1 LLASLF
7 ASKGLLFAFHYVEGG
22 SVSRVIAVS
31 SQKGGVGKTTTAKE
45 LAAAWAESGLRVLV
59 VDADPSFAV
68 TRALGITPSSSA
80 ATVYDVMKG
89 DSDVPAATSPTSAPG
104 VDVLAGDRR
113 MEALALA
120 LVSQFRRE
128 EVLSRALEGHAD
140 SYDIVVIDT
149 QPGLGQLTVNALC
162 AARDVLV
169 PVAMTDP
176 DALQGAAEARAA
188 VAQLVAQ
195 GVDARVRAL
204 VKTRAN
210 PSRRIYRELASE
222 DGGYAPLNALGVPIA
237 ETEIPLCEAPFG
249 ESAAAHVPLVC
260 SHPDSK
266 PACAYRRLAAELLDQ
281 PRLKAVA

>member
-1 LLASLF
+1 L
-7 ASKGLLFAFHYVEGG
+7 VT
-22 SVSRVIAVS
+22 RVIAVS

-45 LAAAWAESGLRVLV
+45 LAAAWGEGGLRVLV
-59 VDADPSFAV
+59 IDADPSFAV
-68 TRALGITPSSSA
+68 TRALGLTSRPA

-89 DSDVPAATSPTSAPG
+89 DADLSAATSATSAPG
-104 VDVLAGDRR
+104 VDLLPGDRR

-120 LVSQFRRE
+120 LVSQFKRE
-128 EVLSRALEGHAD
+128 EVLSRAIEGHVA

-162 AARDVLV
+162 AAREVLV

-188 VAQLVAQ
+188 VAQLAAQ
-195 GVDARVRAL
+195 GLDVRVRAL
-204 VKTRAN
+204 VKTRVN
-210 PSRRIYRELASE
+210 PSRRIYRELAVDSH
-222 DGGYAPLNALGVPIA
+222 DGTQPPLNGLGVPIA
-237 ETEIPLCEAPFG
+237 ETEIPLCEASFG

-266 PACAYRRLAAELLDQ
+266 AACSYRRLADELRD
-281 PRLKAVA
+281 RTALKAVA